1 MGHEV
6 FAGNQDPVVEFG
18 VATVGLVGDQGGQGL
33 GVGALPAVRRRSML
47 WTMRWA
53 ETSRPRCSEAQ
64 MEADAKNAPGSPM
77 STHTTATT
85 ETIILT
91 ARARMAALL

>member
-1 MGHEV
+1 
-6 FAGNQDPVVEFG
+6 
-18 VATVGLVGDQGGQGL
+18 
-33 GVGALPAVRRRSML
+33 
-47 WTMRWA
+47 
-53 ETSRPRCSEAQ
+53 
-64 MEADAKNAPGSPM
+64 MEADAKNAPGNPM